1 MKFTAEVNY
10 KYLSSNFRGYEIG
23 ISKQYRKLMKIVG
36 KAIKD
41 NKEVIF
47 DYADNQVT
55 VTIND

>member
-1 MKFTAEVNY
+1 MKSRFEVNY
-10 KYLSSNFRGYEIG
+10 LLGFRPIKET
-23 ISKQYRKLMKIVG
+23 KQYRKLMKIVG

-47 DYADNQVT
+47 DYADNKVI

>member
-1 MKFTAEVNY
+1 MKSRFEV
-10 KYLSSNFRGYEIG
+10 KYRTDNNASET
-23 ISKQYRKLMKIVG
+23 KQYLKLMKIVG

-47 DYADNQVT
+47 DYADNLVT